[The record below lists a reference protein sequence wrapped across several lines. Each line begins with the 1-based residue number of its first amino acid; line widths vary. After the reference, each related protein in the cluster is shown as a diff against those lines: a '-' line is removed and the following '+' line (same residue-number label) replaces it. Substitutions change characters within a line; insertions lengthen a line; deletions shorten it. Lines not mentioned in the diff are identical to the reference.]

1 MPESSCLPREE
12 ETRGLGRLADSDLPV
27 QISPVNNIDGV
38 WSGVDPK
45 AALSALVSSK
55 NALEATG
62 MDSEALQTH
71 LSAQWTAE
79 SAFRDCAST
88 GVFPSAVAHC
98 FVHSYGT
105 AVKLRPFA
113 TRWHI
118 GTLATCT
125 CFDAYRKFVAA
136 EFGSLHKRSRSHRFA
151 RRTRWPEQHV
161 KPSSSEQSPIVVDT
175 RSHVYPRR

>member
-98 FVHSYGT
+98 FVHSYGA